1 MAASPPPEPVQDLPP
16 RLHSLRAIL
25 FRFTLAPALV
35 LALVLAVV
43 FSLQQM
49 NDRRQLLLA
58 HGRASAE
65 QLAELL
71 ELSGGQPTELR
82 REWLHQ
88 SLLSLMLEKDMVR
101 SVHIYTSDHKELDPA
116 TDLYELAGVGP
127 SPRTALTAAELHGR
141 EPLMLEKGG
150 SLQVLH
156 PLEGREITC
165 WISIELHRP
174 YFIIGT
180 YQVVLAGLLAAIICT
195 LGALIWSTFISEHFA
210 RRLAQIGEKL
220 ERIGNGQFDTRVGA
234 METRELNR
242 VGEQIN
248 GMAENLAG
256 YQREYKSNLLQSM
269 EDLRQSL
276 DSMEEQNIELDLAR
290 KKALEAS
297 RVKSNFLA
305 NTSHEIRTPLN
316 GIIGFTNLLLKTDI
330 DELQQDYLQTIL
342 RSSENLLT
350 TINDIMDFS
359 RIESGNLVLDHIP
372 MNPGQLLEET
382 LQILAPFA
390 YEHHL
395 ELVPLIDNQLPDTLV
410 GDPLR
415 IKQILTNLVGNAVR
429 NSTDGNIPVRM
440 SVQSGKDSELLV
452 RISVT
457 DLGNR
462 IDEQGRRE
470 LQQLLDNRKQPRSQ
484 QISNNGLGLAIARS
498 LIERMHGTIGIDEAA
513 GGGAT
518 FWVHLPLLLER
529 NRTLPA
535 RDRFPGSRILVADP
549 NRMTRMQVA
558 QLLKFWQVEPIE
570 LSDTATLQPAVE
582 QMWRHDALPDAVI
595 IDTAIADGDF
605 QWFIGTVQQL
615 VDTYQCRAILQ
626 GSPVELRRCYEQLR
640 TRVLTFLGKPVT
652 RDSLLRAVK
661 RTAPNH
667 GQSRPSGT
675 HPILPWSAAP
685 RVLAVDDHEA
695 NRLLV
700 CELLR
705 GQGIDVVAAASGEE
719 AIEYWR
725 EAGERKEGF
734 DLIFMDIQMPDM
746 DGIEATRRI
755 RELESGDRI
764 PVIALTA
771 HAGAEEKAR
780 LLSAGLDD
788 YLSKPVSEA
797 QLDHMI
803 KRWMKILSPPAP
815 PPNVE
820 RPGPRLVDIGD
831 SLSLSN
837 NDAAL
842 ARDMLQM
849 LIKGLIQDEQEL
861 NHLRS
866 AGDHKALFEL
876 VHRMHGGCCYCGVP
890 RLRKATASLQEHLR
904 PLQDDDGAE
913 IDQKLVDA
921 AAREIRA
928 LREWASEQDLDVLFG
943 LSGPGSAGEPAAA
956 SESIARD

>member
-1 MAASPPPEPVQDLPP
+1 MAASPSQEPVQDLPP
-16 RLHSLRAIL
+16 HPQSLRSIL

-35 LALVLAVV
+35 LALILAIV
-43 FSLQQM
+43 FTLQQM

-65 QLAELL
+65 QLAELIK
-71 ELSGGQPTELR
+71 LSGGQPTELR

-88 SLLSLMLEKDMVR
+88 SLLALMLEKDMVR
-101 SVHIYTSDHKELDPA
+101 SVHIYTTDGEEPDPD
-116 TDLYELAGVGP
+116 TGLQQLAGVGP
-127 SPRTALTAAELHGR
+127 RPRTAISAGELHGR
-141 EPLMLEKGG
+141 DSLVFEKRGN
-150 SLQVLH
+150 LQVLH
-156 PLEGREITC
+156 PLEDQQIHC

-180 YQVVLAGLLAAIICT
+180 YQVLLVSLLAMITCV
-195 LGALIWSTFISEHFA
+195 LGALVWSVFISERFA
-210 RRLAQIGEKL
+210 RSLARIGEKL
-220 ERIGNGQFDTRVGA
+220 ERIGDGQFDTRV
-234 METRELNR
+234 EQTEPRELNR
-242 VGEQIN
+242 LGQQIN
-248 GMAENLAG
+248 QMAENLAC
-256 YQREYKSNLLQSM
+256 YQQEYKSNLLQSM

-316 GIIGFTNLLLKTDI
+316 GIIGFTNLLLKTEI
-330 DELQQDYLQTIL
+330 DELQRDYLQTIL
-342 RSSENLLT
+342 HSSENLLT
-350 TINDIMDFS
+350 TINDILDFS

-390 YEHHL
+390 YEHRL
-395 ELVPLIDNQLPDTLV
+395 ELVPLIDPQLPSTLI

-429 NSTDGNIPVRM
+429 SSADGNIPVRM

-462 IDEQGRRE
+462 IDEQSRRE
-470 LQQLLDNRKQPRSQ
+470 LRQLLENKKQRQSQ
-484 QISNNGLGLAIARS
+484 QISSNGLGLAIARS
-498 LIERMHGTIGIDEAA
+498 LIERMRGSIGIDEAA
-513 GGGAT
+513 GGGST

-535 RDRFPGSRILVADP
+535 RDHFPGCRILIADP

-558 QLLKFWQVEPIE
+558 QLLKFWQVGPVE
-570 LSDTATLQPAVE
+570 LGDTATLQPAIE

-605 QWFIGTVQQL
+605 EQFIATVQQL
-615 VDTYQCRAILQ
+615 VDTYQCRTIVQ

-640 TRVLTFLGKPVT
+640 TRVLAFLGKPVT
-652 RDSLLRAVK
+652 RDNLLRAVK
-661 RTAPNH
+661 RTTPHH
-667 GQSRPSGT
+667 GQSRTSGT
-675 HPILPWSAAP
+675 HPALPWPATP
-685 RVLAVDDHEA
+685 RVLAVDDHQA

-700 CELLR
+700 SELLR
-705 GQGIDVVAAASGEE
+705 GQGVEVVAAASGEE
-719 AIEYWR
+719 AIEQWQRAR
-725 EAGERKEGF
+725 EQEEGF

-746 DGIEATRRI
+746 DGIEASRRI
-755 RELESGDRI
+755 RERESGSRI
-764 PVIALTA
+764 PIIALTA
-771 HAGAEEKAR
+771 HAGTEEKAR

-797 QLDHMI
+797 QLNHMI
-803 KRWMKILSPPAP
+803 KRWMKILAPSAP
-815 PPNVE
+815 PV
-820 RPGPRLVDIGD
+820 RRKRSGPRLVDIGD

-849 LIKGLIQDEQEL
+849 LIKGLIEDEQEL
-861 NHLRS
+861 NRLRNS
-866 AGDHKALFEL
+866 GDHKALFEL
-876 VHRMHGGCCYCGVP
+876 AHRMHGGCCYCGVP
-890 RLRKATASLQEHLR
+890 RLREATARLQEHLR
-904 PLQDDDGAE
+904 PLQDDSEAA
-913 IDQKLVDA
+913 IDQGLVDNA
-921 AAREIRA
+921 AQEIRA
-928 LREWASEQDLDVLFG
+928 LREWASEQDLDALFG
-943 LSGPGSAGEPAAA
+943 LEV
-956 SESIARD
+956 SENV

>member
-1 MAASPPPEPVQDLPP
+1 MAASPPPAPLQDPP
-16 RLHSLRAIL
+16 PHLRSLRAIL

-35 LALVLAVV
+35 LALVLAIV

-49 NDRRQLLLA
+49 HDRRQLLLA

-65 QLAELL
+65 QLAALL
-71 ELSGGQPTELR
+71 ELSGGHPNEMRL
-82 REWLHQ
+82 EWLRH
-88 SLLSLMLEKDMVR
+88 SLLTLMLEKDMVR
-101 SVHIYTSDHKELDPA
+101 SVHIYTTQDEQPDPA
-116 TDLYELAGVGP
+116 TGLKKLVGVGP
-127 SPRTALTAAELHGR
+127 RPRTVVGADELHGR
-141 EPLMLEKGG
+141 DTLVFNKHGNL
-150 SLQVLH
+150 LVLH
-156 PLEGREITC
+156 PLQDEEIHC

-174 YFIIGT
+174 YFIIGI
-180 YQVVLAGLLAAIICT
+180 YQVLLVGLLAAIICT
-195 LGALIWSTFISEHFA
+195 LGALVWSTFISERFA
-210 RRLAQIGEKL
+210 RSLARIGNKL
-220 ERIGNGQFDTRVGA
+220 ERIGDGQFDIRIEET
-234 METRELNR
+234 ETRETNHL
-242 VGEQIN
+242 GEQIN
-248 GMAENLAG
+248 RMAENLAC
-256 YQREYKSNLLQSM
+256 YQQEYKSSLLQSM

-316 GIIGFTNLLLKTDI
+316 GIIGFTNLLLKTEV
-330 DELQQDYLQTIL
+330 DELQRDYLQTIL

-350 TINDIMDFS
+350 TINDILDFS

-390 YEHHL
+390 YEQRL
-395 ELVPLIDNQLPDTLV
+395 ELVPLIDSQLPDTLI

-429 NSTDGNIPVRM
+429 SSADGNIPVRM

-470 LQQLLDNRKQPRSQ
+470 LRQLLESKKQPQSQ
-484 QISNNGLGLAIARS
+484 QISGNGLGLAIARS
-498 LIERMHGTIGIDEAA
+498 LIERMRGRIGIDEAP
-513 GGGAT
+513 GGGST

-529 NRTLPA
+529 NRTLPT
-535 RDRFPGSRILVADP
+535 RDRFPGCRILIADP

-558 QLLKFWQVEPIE
+558 QLLKFWQVEPVE
-570 LSDTATLQPAVE
+570 LGDTSTLQPAIE

-595 IDTAIADGDF
+595 IDTAIAGGDF
-605 QWFIGTVQQL
+605 EQFIGTVQQL
-615 VDTYQCRAILQ
+615 VDTYQCRTIIQ

-640 TRVLTFLGKPVT
+640 TRALTFLGKPVT

-675 HPILPWSAAP
+675 HPALPWPAAP

-705 GQGIDVVAAASGEE
+705 GQGIEVVSAASGEE
-719 AIEYWR
+719 AIERWR
-725 EAGERKEGF
+725 RESF

-755 RELESGDRI
+755 RELESRGRI
-764 PVIALTA
+764 PIIALTA

-797 QLDHMI
+797 QLNHMI
-803 KRWMKILSPPAP
+803 KRWMKILAPAAPPAEA
-815 PPNVE
+815 E
-820 RPGPRLVDIGD
+820 RSGSRLVDIGD
-831 SLSLSN
+831 SLNLSN
-837 NDAAL
+837 NDAGL

-849 LIKGLIQDEQEL
+849 LIKGLVQDEQEL
-861 NHLRS
+861 KRLRET
-866 AGDHKALFEL
+866 GDHRALFEL

-890 RLRKATASLQEHLR
+890 RLRDATARLQEYLR
-904 PLQDDDGAE
+904 PLQGDSAAE
-913 IDQKLVDA
+913 IDRKLVDDT
-921 AAREIRA
+921 AREIRA
-928 LREWASEQDLDVLFG
+928 LREWASEQNLDALFG
-943 LSGPGSAGEPAAA
+943 LESAGN
-956 SESIARD
+956 S